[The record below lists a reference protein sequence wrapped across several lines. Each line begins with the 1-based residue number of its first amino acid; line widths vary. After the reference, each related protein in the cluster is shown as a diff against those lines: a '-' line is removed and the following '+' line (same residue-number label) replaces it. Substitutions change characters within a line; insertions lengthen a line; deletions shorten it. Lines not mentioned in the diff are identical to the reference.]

1 MRPISHPGPS
11 RALRAA
17 IALALVVLIATAL
30 GPYRAELPWLASLVV
45 HQLRLQSENVIGVWY
60 ASMVFLG
67 ASLLFA
73 LAALRARQAR
83 AHTWSARGWGAFA
96 AITALLSLDELGSL
110 HERLGLMLDPFEHLG
125 WIGVLAV
132 PGAIV
137 VGGMVLF
144 AAKVAREE
152 PAVAALVALGAVLLA
167 TVPVQEWFE
176 VHVGR
181 DPVVGAV
188 LEEGTELA
196 AALLFV
202 AAGLLKLPA
211 SGHPRLAAPRCG
223 WTVVAAA
230 VVAAAAVGA
239 VASARALAF
248 LPDRGG
254 LGEPAHWFLAAP
266 PFLAGVLLLFEGVP
280 AGAGRMALGLVT
292 LVMSADAGA
301 SAAIS
306 DEILVGSPDARLL
319 ADLLLLAACG
329 FAAVLVA
336 RTRLMP
342 RWRLAGWLVAA
353 FAWVVVPV
361 PAKWLATLVAS
372 GLALFALGER
382 RADIAGRDAGAAK
395 PQAVEGPV

>member
-1 MRPISHPGPS
+1 MRQIPQLGS
-11 RALRAA
+11 RPALRVALAA
-17 IALALVVLIATAL
+17 ALVVLVATAF

-67 ASLLFA
+67 ASVLFA
-73 LAALRARQAR
+73 AAALRAHQAGAR
-83 AHTWSARGWGAFA
+83 AWRAWGWGAFA
-96 AITALLSLDELGSL
+96 GFTALLSLDELGSL
-110 HERLGLMLDPFEHLG
+110 HERLGLMLDG

-137 VGGMVLF
+137 VGGILLF
-144 AAKVAREE
+144 AVKVAREE
-152 PAVAALVALGAVLLA
+152 RAVAALIALGAVLLA
-167 TVPVQEWFE
+167 TVPVQEWIE
-176 VHVGR
+176 VNLGR
-181 DPVVGAV
+181 DPVVGAL

-202 AAGLLKLPA
+202 AAGLLKLPP

-239 VASARALAF
+239 LASTRALAF

-254 LGEPAHWFLAAP
+254 LGEPSHWFLAAP

-280 AGAGRMALGLVT
+280 AGAGRIALGVVT
-292 LVMSADAGA
+292 LAMSADAGA

-336 RTRLMP
+336 PTRLMP
-342 RWRLAGWLVAA
+342 RRRLAGWLVAA

-361 PAKWLATLVAS
+361 PAKWLATLAAS
-372 GLALFALGER
+372 GLALFALAER
-382 RADIAGRDAGAAK
+382 RADVAGRDAGAAE